1 MGAPHEDPVDA
12 TRRTRLANER
22 TLLSWWRSG
31 LTAYAVAFGVGKL
44 VPGLTSGRAWPWIA
58 LGVASGLLGT
68 VFFVYGWY
76 RQRTVDAALARGEF
90 AAPGA
95 LMVGALA
102 LAGAA
107 IGIAGIVVIV
117 ATR

>member
-1 MGAPHEDPVDA
+1 MAAHEDPVDA

-44 VPGLTSGRAWPWIA
+44 VPDLTSGKAWPWIA

-68 VFFVYGWY
+68 VFFVYGWH
-76 RQRTVDAALARGEF
+76 RQRSVDAALARGEF
-90 AAPGA
+90 APPGT
-95 LMVGALA
+95 LMVGLLA
-102 LAGAA
+102 FAGAA